1 MRSKAMS
8 LKGSAQVHIK
18 ASPERV
24 YELVSDVTRM
34 GEWSP
39 ECYRC
44 RWLGETKGPVAG
56 ARFKGYN
63 RRGWLRWWTTCTVT
77 EAEPGGAF
85 AFETH
90 SVPFKGMQT
99 RWRYQMEPSEGGTL
113 LTESFRALWHFRIVI
128 RLAFGGSRRRQAQM
142 EEGVR
147 RTLDRIK
154 AIAEGV

>member
-1 MRSKAMS
+1 MD
-8 LKGSAQVHIK
+8 LKGKAQVHIK
-18 ASPERV
+18 APPERV

-44 RWLGETKGPVAG
+44 LWLGGARGPVAG

-63 RRGWLRWWTTCTVT
+63 RRGWVRWSTTCTVT
-77 EAEPGGAF
+77 EAEPGRAF

-90 SVPFKGMQT
+90 SVPFKGVQS
-99 RWRYQMEPSEGGTL
+99 RWRYQMEPSDDGTL
-113 LTESFRALWHFRIVI
+113 LTESFQVLWYFRIVV
-128 RLAFGGSRRRQAQM
+128 RLVFGGSRRRQTQM
-142 EEGVR
+142 EEGAR

>member
-1 MRSKAMS
+1 MG
-8 LKGSAQVHIK
+8 LEGSAQVHIK
-18 ASPERV
+18 APPERV

-44 RWLGETKGPVAG
+44 RWLGGAGGPVAG

-77 EAEPGGAF
+77 KAESGQAF

-90 SVPFKGMQT
+90 SLPFKGVQT

-113 LTESFRALWHFRIVI
+113 LTESFQVLWHFRIVI

-147 RTLDRIK
+147 RTLAHIK

>member
-1 MRSKAMS
+1 MGLR
-8 LKGSAQVHIK
+8 GIAQVQIK
-18 ASPERV
+18 APSERV
-24 YELVSDVTRM
+24 YELISDVTRM

-44 RWLGETKGPVAG
+44 RWLDGARGPVAG

-63 RRGWLRWWTTCTVT
+63 RRGWMRWSTTCTIT
-77 EAEPGGAF
+77 EAEPGRAF
-85 AFETH
+85 AFETN
-90 SVPFKGMQT
+90 SVPFKGVQC

-113 LTESFRALWHFRIVI
+113 LTESFHVLWYFRVVV
-128 RLAFGGSRRRQAQM
+128 RLAFGGSSRRQAQM